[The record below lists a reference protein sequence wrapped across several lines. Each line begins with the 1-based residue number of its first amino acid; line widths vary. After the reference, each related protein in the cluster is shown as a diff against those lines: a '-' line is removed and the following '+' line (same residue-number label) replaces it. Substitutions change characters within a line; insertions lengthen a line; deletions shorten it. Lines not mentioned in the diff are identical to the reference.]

1 MAFPLSLVKK
11 VEKKQKMDRKT
22 KNTVADVC
30 RIVFGLAFV
39 FSGFVKTVD
48 PWGTAI
54 KITEYLNTYG
64 FETLNNYRFGFAIW
78 FCAAELMMGLMMVF
92 KIKTRLISIFA
103 VAIMTFFT
111 ILTFLS
117 ATWMPVED
125 CGCFGDALKMS
136 PWASFAKNVVLLA
149 LAVIV
154 YLNARKTLA
163 FFLVS
168 RKEWVCTMLF
178 ACIAGGI
185 GAHCYYHLPLI
196 DFLPYKKGINLYD
209 AIYGG
214 DVIQEDVKLVY
225 RDLNDG
231 SLHEFGVSDTTWY
244 DATRWEFVEQAESG
258 GFAPD
263 VALREFAVFNS
274 EGDATREIVGYPGR
288 VYILSAVKLDKI
300 KPGCAERFGKIVDRA
315 AAEGAKAVLITA
327 SPISPGETADFG
339 KSGPVVLYNV
349 DATTMITM
357 LRATTGMVVLDGGII
372 TDKKNCRD
380 IR

>member
-1 MAFPLSLVKK
+1 
-11 VEKKQKMDRKT
+11 MDRKT
-22 KNTVADVC
+22 KNRIADIC
-30 RIVFGLAFV
+30 RIVFGLVFV

-64 FETLNNYRFGFAIW
+64 FEPLNNYRFGFAIW
-78 FCAAELMMGLMMVF
+78 FCAAELMMGLMMIF

-111 ILTFLS
+111 ILTFFS

-125 CGCFGDALKMS
+125 CGCFGDALKMP

-154 YLNARKTLA
+154 YLNARKTLT
-163 FFLVS
+163 FFPVS
-168 RKEWVCTMLF
+168 VKEWVCTVLF
-178 ACIAGGI
+178 ACIAGGL
-185 GAHCYYHLPLI
+185 GAHCYYHLPLM
-196 DFLPYKKGINLYD
+196 DFLPYKKGVDLYA
-209 AIYGG
+209 AIYN
-214 DVIQEDVKLVY
+214 DDTAQDETRLVY
-225 RDLNDG
+225 RDLTDG
-231 SLHEFGVSDTTWY
+231 SLHEFAVADTTWY
-244 DATRWEFVEQAESG
+244 DATRWEFVEQAGNG
-258 GFAPD
+258 GFNRD

-300 KPGCAERFGKIVDRA
+300 RPKCAERFGKIADRA
-315 AAEGAKAVLITA
+315 AAEGAKVVLITA

-339 KSGPVVLYNV
+339 GAGPVTLYNV

-380 IR
+380 IK